1 MEKIWKSII
10 CSIALAFLCTLALQ
24 AQSNDDNKEVII
36 IEKVKDEEGNIISK
50 KILRSSNGD
59 LTDAEIEKAIEES
72 RGQIQFG
79 NSMPD
84 FKNFDFG
91 NLGFLNPSESSKP
104 TLGVVLSFE
113 SGEAVITDVI
123 PASGAEE
130 ADLRENDIIVSVDG
144 MVVNTIEDIKEYI
157 SDKKSSDK
165 VLLSVIRDGQ
175 SFEKEVELKKNSFN
189 NPFGNIDPSQLQG
202 FGEMFNFENGGMPF
216 NLDSLMRQFGQGG
229 RSEMPFEF
237 NLPNYSDKSIEEEK
251 ASLGVFVDET
261 DEGVII
267 SEIMEDSAAE
277 KAKLKVN
284 DRILKIDGTDI
295 SSFDDLARMI
305 RAAGKNTR
313 LLITFERNGKTKE
326 AEVLLQ

>member
-24 AQSNDDNKEVII
+24 AQSNDGNKEVII

-123 PASGAEE
+123 LASGAEE
-130 ADLRENDIIVSVDG
+130 AVQFVVVSGAKVDHADIHLRKALNELASRSPATSSRITSFLASV
-144 MVVNTIEDIKEYI
+144 T
-157 SDKKSSDK
+157 KK
-165 VLLSVIRDGQ
+165 
-175 SFEKEVELKKNSFN
+175 
-189 NPFGNIDPSQLQG
+189 
-202 FGEMFNFENGGMPF
+202 
-216 NLDSLMRQFGQGG
+216 
-229 RSEMPFEF
+229 
-237 NLPNYSDKSIEEEK
+237 
-251 ASLGVFVDET
+251 
-261 DEGVII
+261 
-267 SEIMEDSAAE
+267 
-277 KAKLKVN
+277 
-284 DRILKIDGTDI
+284 
-295 SSFDDLARMI
+295 
-305 RAAGKNTR
+305 
-313 LLITFERNGKTKE
+313 
-326 AEVLLQ
+326 